1 MEMDPNALSLVAP
14 GGQFV
19 HTEKNFRPSGSM
31 KPYSRELGSGLSFS
45 VPTRRALRDR
55 SSSHVIIVSETSRD
69 CIRLGGYFVV

>member
-19 HTEKNFRPSGSM
+19 HTEKNFRPSESM

-45 VPTRRALRDR
+45 VPTRREHHQICIIRSGTDPVHM
-55 SSSHVIIVSETSRD
+55 SSS
-69 CIRLGGYFVV
+69 